1 MDRVTSQDPELSVA
15 SLTQQN
21 FEVERLPIQ
30 STRYPNPLAK
40 SKTSWNKDGIFVPD
54 NSYML
59 ANPMADFVDGKAVPK
74 MSFLMRRAGPHM
86 DLHHDPKKTVV
97 GIVTCGG
104 LCPGLNNVIR
114 GLTLTALQA
123 YRVEKVVGFRFGFWG
138 LSAKGKHTAMNLSY
152 DNVARIHNQGGTF
165 LGSSRG
171 PQKIDEMVD
180 TLVEMG
186 INVLFTIGGDGT
198 QRGSVRIGEAARK
211 RGLDISV
218 IGIPKTIDNDISFS
232 HRTFGFETAV
242 EQAVLAIRAAH
253 SEASSHQYGVGL
265 VKVMG
270 RHSGFIAAQATVAS
284 QQAHICLI
292 PECPVSEEVFLNLL
306 EARFQEAQNVVIV
319 VAEGFGQDWSD
330 GTNNSGTDA
339 SGNKRLID
347 IGTVMKKKIEAFM
360 KKQERFSISTVKYID
375 PSYIIRACPPNASD
389 AAFCS
394 QLSML
399 AMHEAMFGMT
409 NALILSWYDHF
420 TVVPIKLATSIR
432 KVVDLRG
439 RLWRAVREVTVDI
452 HTDPKAYERSRV
464 DQKIEFFKKEI
475 NRLEGY
481 KSKI

>member
-198 QRGSVRIGEAARK
+198 QKGASDIAAVIHT
-211 RGLDISV
+211 RGLNISV

-253 SEASSHQYGVGL
+253 SEASAHRYGVGL

-284 QQAHICLI
+284 AQAHICLI
-292 PECPVSEEVFLNLL
+292 PECPMSEATFHKLL
-306 EARFQEAQNVVIV
+306 ETRFAKVEYVVIV

-360 KKQERFSISTVKYID
+360 KSRSEYKQGNVKYID
-375 PSYIIRACPPNASD
+375 PSYSIRAGPPSASD

-399 AMHEAMFGMT
+399 AMHEAMFGVT

-439 RLWRAVREVTVDI
+439 RLWRAVREITVDPDEHI
-452 HTDPKAYERSRV
+452 PTYRRRLVEQALRRLDRERMALV
-464 DQKIEFFKKEI
+464 LQ
-475 NRLEGY
+475 L
-481 KSKI
+481 SKL